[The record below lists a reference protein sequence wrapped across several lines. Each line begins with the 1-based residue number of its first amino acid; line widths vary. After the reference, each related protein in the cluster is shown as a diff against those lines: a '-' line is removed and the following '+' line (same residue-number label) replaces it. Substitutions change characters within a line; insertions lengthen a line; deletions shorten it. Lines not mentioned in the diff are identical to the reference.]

1 MPGPGPVLPLYTG
14 CPLLCEDKATEQ
26 QRPASCPVMPRTCS
40 HRDWRPGGEAGGESG
55 TMNDSQARL
64 AGAGLAVVWPPLR
77 HISMA
82 MRGRAA
88 PVQIPA
94 NSRYSRGWR
103 GYRG

>member
-1 MPGPGPVLPLYTG
+1 MPGPGRSTVYTG
-14 CPLLCEDKATEQ
+14 RPLPCEDKATEQ
-26 QRPASCPVMPRTCS
+26 QRPASCPVMPRTSS

-64 AGAGLAVVWPPLR
+64 GGAGLAVLCWPPLR

-88 PVQIPA
+88 PAQIPA